1 MSTNTWATPEKIAAQ
16 MKREIIADVKAG
28 KFTADEITSFSDLHD
43 HVDANLYA
51 FENENGLNDELY
63 PTEPEDEAESE
74 AWWETVISLS
84 NEAQY
89 FIDKWIQD
97 GGLRASTLNAST
109 H

>member
-1 MSTNTWATPEKIAAQ
+1 MSTNAWATPEKIAEQ
-16 MKREIIADVKAG
+16 MKREIIADAKAG

-51 FENENGLNDELY
+51 FENENGINEELY
-63 PTEPEDEAESE
+63 PAEPTDEGRSD
-74 AWWETVISLS
+74 AWWETMISLT

-97 GGLRASTLNAST
+97 GGLRASTREHST